1 VSGERPSHP
10 DSPSPAQAIEVN
22 RICDRFEAAWKAG
35 RRPQIEEYLGDRTSP
50 SSPAVLLELVKLEMD
65 LRRGRGEQPA
75 PSEYRARFGD
85 QTALIDAIFAPSLPV
100 ECPGPSP
107 QGDESRSDPGRNL
120 LLGVLALQNGFI
132 DRDALLGAFN
142 AWVGD
147 KSRPLGQILLERGA
161 LREPR
166 CALLEALVEEHLGRH
181 GRDAERSLVALGLV
195 GTAHSF
201 LGGIPDTDLRAS
213 LSRLADLPTVD
224 GPHKATLDAPTP
236 SALPGLR
243 FRLLRSHAKGGL
255 GEVFVARDEE
265 VHREVAL
272 KVILPEYADDP
283 AGRARFL
290 FEAEVTGNLEHPGV
304 VPVYGL
310 GRYPDGRPFYAMRLV
325 RGENFKD
332 AIARYHAGRGA
343 GPDPGARSLEL
354 RNLLRR
360 FLDVCNAI
368 DYAHTRGV
376 LHRDVKPGNVMVGK
390 HGETMVIDWGLA
402 KAAGRE
408 DGVARSEDGTLRPE
422 SGSDSGETAPGSLL
436 GTPAYMSP
444 EQAAGR
450 LDRLGA
456 VSDVYSLGATLYHLL
471 TGRPPF
477 AGNAAE
483 VVPQVV
489 EGTFTPPR
497 QVNRAV
503 PAGLEAVCLK
513 AMAREPGG
521 RYPSAKALANDVERW
536 LADEPVLARRESA
549 PQRVA
554 RWARRHR
561 PLVLSLASVGAT
573 VAVASVVLLLVTQAW
588 QIEQVQRHEAS
599 RAAAWLAFDHALD
612 QCERGEVGR
621 GMLGLVRSLAQAE
634 SAGDQDLQR
643 VIRLNLDGW
652 RTQSTALVA
661 LLPHWSQVTA
671 VAFSPDGKTVLTGSR
686 DTTARLWDVETG
698 APIGQPL
705 QVESPEV
712 QSPILAVAFSP
723 DSRTAATAEAN
734 GNVRLW
740 DGRIGGPSPFQTL
753 KHPRS
758 VLALAFS
765 PDGKTL
771 LTGCADGAARLWNPA
786 DGRQVGH
793 DMRRQKT
800 VSVLAFS
807 PDGRTIATGSED
819 GTAVLWNASSQEPV
833 GDPLRHEGEVRDLAF
848 DPRLEGHRLLTGSYD
863 QTARLWDVATGRAL
877 GPPLEHGHMVTTVA
891 FSPDGRTVAT
901 GGGPNA
907 VVRLWD
913 VETGRQVGA
922 PMVHGGWV
930 FDVTFSP
937 DGKTVLT
944 GCGDTLARLWDVET
958 CRQVGGPLYQEAIVL
973 AVAFSPDGSTVV
985 TAGDDKGARLWRLTT
1000 PWRSETPLQ
1009 TAGRPYT
1016 MKFSADEKA
1025 CLTGNVDHTAQSWEI
1040 EKGRP
1045 VGPPMPLNSL
1055 PFAAEFTPDGKSAV
1069 TITEKHVQVW
1079 DLSAGQPTWEIPQGT
1094 GHQAICV
1101 AISPDGAVLAAG
1113 GVDPGGAGE
1122 VRLWDMGKRKH
1133 ISSAPAHSGK
1143 MVMVATFSPDGTQL
1157 LTGGQDAQ
1165 ARLWDAATLRLLGPP
1180 LGHGGWVRA
1189 VAFRPDGLVAVTGC
1203 NDGTARLW
1211 DLSNGRPIGPPLDHK
1226 GDVVAVAFSPD
1237 GKTVLTGA
1245 ADGVARLWDAATG
1258 RPIGPGLT
1266 HRDCVRA
1273 VGFAPDGRTVLTGGF
1288 DRLIRRWDVPTPAT
1302 GRVKELDHQV
1312 RRATGITS
1320 SYLSAE

>member
-1 VSGERPSHP
+1 
-10 DSPSPAQAIEVN
+10 VN
-22 RICDRFEAAWKAG
+22 RACDRFEAAWKAG
-35 RRPQIEEYLGDRTSP
+35 RRPQIEEFLGDPASP
-50 SSPAVLLELVKLEMD
+50 SFPAMLLELVKLEMD

-100 ECPGPSP
+100 ECSGPSP
-107 QGDESRSDPGRNL
+107 QGDEGRSDPGRSL

-132 DRDALLGAFN
+132 DRDALLDAFN
-142 AWVGD
+142 AWVAD

-161 LREPR
+161 LSAPR
-166 CALLEALVEEHLGRH
+166 HALLEALVEEHLGRH
-181 GRDAERSLVALGLV
+181 GRDAERSLAALGLV
-195 GTAHSF
+195 GTAHSV

-224 GPHKATLDAPTP
+224 GPHEATLTAPTP
-236 SALPGLR
+236 TAPLGLR

-272 KVILPEYADDP
+272 KLIQPRYADDP

-290 FEAEVTGNLEHPGV
+290 LEAEITGNLEHPGV

-343 GPDPGARSLEL
+343 GTDSGARSLEL
-354 RNLLRR
+354 RKLLRR

-368 DYAHTRGV
+368 EYAHSRGV

-408 DGVARSEDGTLRPE
+408 EGVARSEDGTLRPQ

-450 LDRLGA
+450 LDRLGPA
-456 VSDVYSLGATLYHLL
+456 SDVYSLGATLYHLL

-477 AGNAAE
+477 TGDAAE

-489 EGTFTPPR
+489 QGAITPPR

-513 AMAREPGG
+513 AMAREPEG
-521 RYPSAKALANDVERW
+521 RYPSAKALADDVERW

-549 PQRVA
+549 PQRAA

-561 PLVLSLASVGAT
+561 PLVLSVASVGAT
-573 VAVASVVLLLVTQAW
+573 AAVASVVLLLVTQAW
-588 QIEQVQRHEAS
+588 QIEQVRRHEES
-599 RAAAWLAFDHALD
+599 RRAAWLAFDHALG

-621 GMLGLVRSLAQAE
+621 GMLRLVRSLEQAE

-652 RTQSTALVA
+652 RTQSTTLVA
-661 LLPHWSQVTA
+661 LLPHRSHVAA
-671 VAFSPDGKTVLTGSR
+671 VAFSPDGRTVLTGGY
-686 DTTARLWDVETG
+686 DGIAQLWDVATG
-698 APIGQPL
+698 APIGLPLHVEFL
-705 QVESPEV
+705 QVQFPFLPIGLPLRVQFPQV

-723 DSRTAATAEAN
+723 DSRIAATAEAN

-740 DGRIGGPSPFQTL
+740 DGRTGASSSLLPL
-753 KHPRS
+753 HHPAG

-765 PDGKTL
+765 PDGHTL
-771 LTGCADGAARLWNPA
+771 LTGCDDGSAWLWNPA
-786 DGRQVGH
+786 DGRPVGH
-793 DMRRQKT
+793 PMRRHKKT
-800 VSVLAFS
+800 VRVVAFS

-819 GTAVLWNASSQEPV
+819 GTARLWNASSQEPV
-833 GDPLRHEGEVRDLAF
+833 GDPLRHEDDVRDLAF
-848 DPRLEGHRLLTGSYD
+848 DPEGHRLLTGSYD
-863 QTARLWDVATGRAL
+863 QTARVWDVATGQPL
-877 GPPLEHGHMVTTVA
+877 GRLEHGYMVTSVA
-891 FSPDGRTVAT
+891 FSPDGRTAAT
-901 GGGPNA
+901 GGANA

-913 VETGRQVGA
+913 VETGRPLGA
-922 PMVHGGWV
+922 PMVHGAWV

-944 GCGDTLARLWDVET
+944 GSGDMTARLWDVET
-958 CRQVGGPLYQEAIVL
+958 CRQVGGPLCQEAIVR
-973 AVAFSPDGSTVV
+973 AVAFSPDPDGRTVV
-985 TAGDDKGARLWRLTT
+985 TAGDDKGARLWRRTT

-1009 TAGRPYT
+1009 TARRPYT
-1016 MKFSADEKA
+1016 MTFSADEKA
-1025 CLTGNVDHTAQSWEI
+1025 CLIGNVDHTAQPWEV
-1040 EKGRP
+1040 ETGRP
-1045 VGPPMPLNSL
+1045 VGPPMLLESL
-1055 PFAAEFTPDGKSAV
+1055 PYAVEFTPDGKTAV
-1069 TITEKHVQVW
+1069 TISEKHVQVW
-1079 DLSAGQPTWEIPQGT
+1079 DLSAGQPTGEIPQGT
-1094 GHQAICV
+1094 DHKAVCV
-1101 AISPDGAVLAAG
+1101 AISTDGAVLVTG
-1113 GVDPGGAGE
+1113 GVGPGWAGE
-1122 VRLWDMGKRKH
+1122 VRLWDMKNLSHKH
-1133 ISSAPAHSGK
+1133 SAPAHSGK
-1143 MVMVATFSPDGTQL
+1143 MVLVARLSTDGTRL

-1165 ARLWDAATLRLLGPP
+1165 ARLWDAATLQPLGPP

-1189 VAFRPDGLVAVTGC
+1189 VAFSLDGRVAVTGC

-1211 DLSNGRPIGPPLDHK
+1211 DLSNGRPLGPPLDHR
-1226 GDVVAVAFSPD
+1226 GDVVAVAISPD

-1245 ADGVARLWDAATG
+1245 ADGVARLWDAATC

-1266 HRDCVRA
+1266 HHNCIRA
-1273 VGFAPDGRTVLTGGF
+1273 VAFAPNGRTVLTGAF
-1288 DRLIRRWDVPTPAT
+1288 DRLIRRWDVPTRAT
-1302 GRVKELDHQV
+1302 GRVKELEAQV
-1312 RRATGITS
+1312 RRATGIIS